1 MTRPAAFDAM
11 VIGAGLFGAFTA
23 FFLARAGLRVV
34 LLERGFVG
42 AQSSGANFGGLR
54 LQGRDPAQYPLSLR
68 AQTHWEGFGELIGE
82 DCEYDQAGHV
92 YFARTPEG
100 RVKLLQYAA
109 ISEASGLT
117 VEILEGAALRA
128 RLPLL
133 APEIAIASYSQRCAT
148 ANPRLATPAVCRA
161 FLRAGG
167 VLHEG
172 FSVAE
177 IRREHE
183 LFTAI
188 SADGRVHSAPSLV
201 NAAGGWAGELAAIF
215 GETVPIFAAGPPQFV
230 TEPLPYILRP
240 TIQAVEGDV
249 IVRQIPRGNVIFAGY
264 PRTRS
269 TVDGKH
275 TFVPPQKTRTGMA
288 ALVSALPAFR
298 HAEVIRSWSGVEGY
312 LPDMLPVVGPST
324 TAEGLFHAFGGSGG
338 GFQIAPAVGECL
350 AASILGV
357 PLPTSLHPYRIAR
370 FNGHLEE
377 SEKILQEFDRQDATE
392 LGESVAT
399 G

>member
-11 VIGAGLFGAFTA
+11 VIGAGLFGAFSA
-23 FFLARAGLRVV
+23 LFLARAGLKVV

-54 LQGRDPAQYPLSLR
+54 LQGRDPAQYPLALR
-68 AQTHWEGFGELIGE
+68 AQTHWEGFVELVGE
-82 DCEYDQAGHV
+82 DCEYDRAGHV
-92 YFARTPEG
+92 YFARTREG
-100 RVKLLQYAA
+100 RAKLLKYAA
-109 ISEASGLT
+109 TSEASGLT
-117 VEILEGAALRA
+117 VEILEGNALRA

-161 FLRAGG
+161 FLRTGG

-172 FSVAE
+172 FSVAGVGH
-177 IRREHE
+177 EHG
-183 LFTAI
+183 LFTAV
-188 SADGRVHSAPSLV
+188 SADGRVHSAPILV
-201 NAAGGWAGELAAIF
+201 NAAGGWAGALAATF
-215 GETVPIFAAGPPQFV
+215 GERVPIFAAGPPQFV

-269 TVDGKH
+269 TCDGKH
-275 TFVPPQKTRTGMA
+275 TFVPPQKTRMGMA

-312 LPDMLPVVGPST
+312 LPDMLPVVGPSAT
-324 TAEGLFHAFGGSGG
+324 TEGLFHAFGGSGG

-350 AASILGV
+350 AATIVGE
-357 PLPTSLHPYRIAR
+357 PPPTSLHPYRIGR
-370 FNGHLEE
+370 FDGHLEE
-377 SEKILQEFDRQDATE
+377 SEKLLTEFDRADERGA
-392 LGESVAT
+392 GEGILA